1 MLVLRVEH
9 EENCDGPYT
18 NATLKSICESVGNPD
33 LAFDL
38 NGRHPM
44 PSDDSLYRR
53 ECSKRGISQYGTPPR
68 EHIFGFE
75 DYRQFRSW
83 FYSDDVLTALSG
95 RNFQLSVYDVPDT
108 DTILGNTQLT
118 FNRETA
124 KKLASLPLNLSAE
137 TFQFHLDSLK
147 NQV

>member
-9 EENCDGPYT
+9 EDGSGPYT
-18 NATLKSICESVGNPD
+18 TSTLREICERKSNPD

-38 NGRHPM
+38 KGRHPI
-44 PSDDSLYRR
+44 PYDDSLYRR
-53 ECSKRGISQYGTPPR
+53 NSREKTGSEYAFTPR

-83 FYSDDVLTALSG
+83 FYSDDVLAALSG

-118 FNRETA
+118 FNCETA